1 MLSPLTNEEAVLSSG
16 IEGTQATIDEV
27 LEHEA
32 GIIRTGAKG
41 EDIREILNYRKAL
54 SSAQMFLKDRPI
66 SMHLIRELHKILL
79 DGVRGQNKT
88 PGEIRTEQNWIGRS
102 GCSLED
108 ASFVPPNPMQLSGH
122 LENWEKYTAGT
133 DIDVLI
139 QAGIVHAQFELLHPF
154 KDGNGRLG
162 RMLIPLFLFQKG
174 ALSLPM
180 FYLSAYLE
188 ARRDKYYLSLQN
200 ISSSGDWDG
209 WLEFFLKAV
218 AVQAEENSFRVG
230 KILSLYDRM
239 KNDIQESTHSRYT
252 IQILD
257 FLFSRPVFKST
268 DFVNSIGVTKPT
280 AISLI
285 RRLEEDGIL
294 KEIETG
300 RGRRASIH
308 CFPELLNIAEGKK
321 LF

>member
-1 MLSPLTNEEAVLSSG
+1 MLRGIVNPHVMLSPLTNEEAVLSSG

-122 LENWEKYTAGT
+122 LENWGKYTAGT

-188 ARRDKYYLSLQN
+188 AR
-200 ISSSGDWDG
+200 
-209 WLEFFLKAV
+209 
-218 AVQAEENSFRVG
+218 
-230 KILSLYDRM
+230 DR
-239 KNDIQESTHSRYT
+239 
-252 IQILD
+252 
-257 FLFSRPVFKST
+257 KST
-268 DFVNSIGVTKPT
+268 RLNSSHG
-280 AISLI
+280 S
-285 RRLEEDGIL
+285 
-294 KEIETG
+294 
-300 RGRRASIH
+300 
-308 CFPELLNIAEGKK
+308 
-321 LF
+321 